1 MAEAT
6 TERTRQRP
14 SYGIDAPGLVK
25 GFFLGGALAFTI
37 ALAAGLSPW
46 PGGTVAVVVAS
57 LAGLAAVY
65 ALGMGCY
72 MLYGSLVGKVRERH
86 RLLAL
91 VPWSGSE
98 AVLDVGCGRGLLLV
112 AAAGRVPSGRA
123 VGIDL
128 WQAEDQ
134 SGNRPE
140 ATLANARAEGV
151 AERVEVQTGDAR
163 QLPFPDGSF
172 DVVVSHWVVHNMYE
186 PAERGRDRWPRWP
199 VCSSRADGCWS
210 PTSSTTRS
218 TSAGSKSWVS
228 SEFVMWCRGSGTR
241 FAGQSP
247 LAAFGRGRLWAKD
260 TPKQA
265 LQQTAGHDSY
275 LRHTAHS
282 APAADELGCS
292 AAECAISAVV

>member
-163 QLPFPDGSF
+163 QPPFPDGSF

-186 PAERGRDRWPRWP
+186 PAERARSLAEMARVLKPGGWVLVADIEHHAEYVRRLQELGFVGVRH
-199 VCSSRADGCWS
+199 VVSRFWDAVRGAITFGS
-210 PTSSTTRS
+210 FRPGAVVGQRHAEP
-218 TSAGSKSWVS
+218 SA
-228 SEFVMWCRGSGTR
+228 
-241 FAGQSP
+241 
-247 LAAFGRGRLWAKD
+247 
-260 TPKQA
+260 
-265 LQQTAGHDSY
+265 
-275 LRHTAHS
+275 
-282 APAADELGCS
+282 AADRRGMTAFPDS
-292 AAECAISAVV
+292 